1 MIKLKYQTVFNEVDE
16 LKEFREPI
24 YTRHNLLH
32 GLPKPDES
40 LSTGT
45 SWVDLPANEEENTAL
60 VKKII
65 KTKRRLRR
73 LKVDTLVVVGI
84 GGSMVGTKAVYDT
97 IRPYYQNK
105 DDDQIQIIFVGY
117 TMNERHLQTTLKYLD
132 NKNYAINVVSLA
144 GKTLEVKVAFNLL
157 LNHLSKKYP
166 TQNEVW
172 KRVIITSSK
181 NSPLHELAESKKN
194 AEFYEI
200 PEGIGGRY
208 STLTPVGLLPLGV
221 AGIDI
226 NQLLEGAYEAYEEL
240 IYPIPQNPAY
250 LYACSRAALYSR
262 HYKKNELGVIFEPS
276 MESFMKWWRMIF
288 AESEGKDGW
297 GLFPAIALFTSD
309 LHTLG
314 QWIQDGDSDFT
325 FESFHIIRQEGSLKL
340 NQDFLSEEDKFLG
353 EQSVSDMEYAIL
365 KGVLDAHKQRKS
377 YLQDE
382 YDEKK
387 DNPIPHIVFE
397 WDDYTE
403 NTIGYALYFFQKAAA
418 MYCLLVGVNP
428 FDQPGVDAYKKA
440 ALHYISEGDMYE
452 EDKDVVLDYT
462 PPAVDLIKETETER
476 IEKEMVVE
484 ERASMD
490 IDDEF
495 DNEEEVDAD
504 FDGEQ
509 YEEEVTQTDDFDD
522 FDDEFE
528 DEIAQADTADFDDFA
543 EEVAEDTESEEK
555 FFTDD
560 DFIDEEKEQVSTE
573 EFESIRESSPDSRV
587 TVDLQTGRERVG
599 IEEVGE
605 IRITIK
611 PNREIL
617 MPVTYP
623 KRKTA
628 AKKKTSK
635 KPVAA
640 KKKTSK
646 KPVAAK
652 KKTSKKPVAAKKK
665 TSKKP
670 KSVSKKTTKAKKV
683 KVKKSAASVS
693 RKRVFKAK
701 GTSIN
706 RSAFTSIK
714 L

>member
-60 VKKII
+60 VKQIT

-73 LKVDTLVVVGI
+73 LKVDTLVVIGI
-84 GGSMVGTKAVYDT
+84 GGSMIGTKAVYDA
-97 IRPYYQNK
+97 IRPYYTDK
-105 DDDQIQIIFVGY
+105 DGDQIQIIFVGY
-117 TMNERHLQTTLKYLD
+117 TMNERHLQTTLKYLE
-132 NKNYAINVVSLA
+132 NKNYAINVVSLT

-157 LNHLSKKYP
+157 LNHLSKKYA

-181 NSPLHELAESKKN
+181 DSSLHELAESKKN

-208 STLTPVGLLPLGV
+208 STLTAVGLLPLGV
-221 AGIDI
+221 AGI
-226 NQLLEGAYEAYEEL
+226 NVNKLLEGAYEAYEEL

-262 HYKKNELGVIFEPS
+262 HYKKNELGIIFEPS

-325 FESFHIIRQEGSLKL
+325 FESFHIIRQEGTLKL
-340 NQDFLSEEDKFLG
+340 NKDFLSEEDKFLG
-353 EQSVSDMEYAIL
+353 EQSVSDMEYAIF
-365 KGVLDAHKQRKS
+365 KGVLDAHKERKS
-377 YLQDE
+377 YLLDE
-382 YDEKK
+382 FDEKK

-403 NTIGYALYFFQKAAA
+403 STIGYALYFFQKAAA

-428 FDQPGVDAYKKA
+428 FDQPGVDAYKAA
-440 ALHYISEGDMYE
+440 ALKYISEGDMYE
-452 EDKDVVLDYT
+452 EEKDVVLDYT

-476 IEKEMVVE
+476 LEKEMVVE

-490 IDDEF
+490 IDE
-495 DNEEEVDAD
+495 D
-504 FDGEQ
+504 FDTEH
-509 YEEEVTQTDDFDD
+509 YEDELTQTGDFDDD

-543 EEVAEDTESEEK
+543 EEVAEDSTP
-555 FFTDD
+555 
-560 DFIDEEKEQVSTE
+560 DEAQVSTD

-611 PNREIL
+611 PNREMLI
-617 MPVTYP
+617 PVVYP

-628 AKKKTSK
+628 SKKKAAKKPTPAKKK
-635 KPVAA
+635 AA
-640 KKKTSK
+640 KKPT
-646 KPVAAK
+646 AAK
-652 KKTSKKPVAAKKK
+652 K
-665 TSKKP
+665 
-670 KSVSKKTTKAKKV
+670 
-683 KVKKSAASVS
+683 
-693 RKRVFKAK
+693 
-701 GTSIN
+701 
-706 RSAFTSIK
+706 
-714 L
+714 